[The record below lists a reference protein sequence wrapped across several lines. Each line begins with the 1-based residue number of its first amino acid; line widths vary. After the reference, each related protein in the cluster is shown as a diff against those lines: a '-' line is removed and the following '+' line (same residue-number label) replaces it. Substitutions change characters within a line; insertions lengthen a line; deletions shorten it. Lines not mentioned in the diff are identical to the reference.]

1 MTKAPTGVRLI
12 CCTQTDVRVFSNA
25 LNSEGELE
33 KWHFLWC
40 PIIKLSDDATA
51 DWVDRQTENVNE
63 ALDRIQ
69 HAKWVKDKD
78 FKQVIEQLYNAGA
91 LVPYKWRV
99 KFDHPKLGKA
109 MIL

>member
-1 MTKAPTGVRLI
+1 MAKVPTAVRLI

-40 PIIKLSDDATA
+40 PIIKLSDESTA
-51 DWVDRQTENVNE
+51 DWVDRQTEHVNE

-99 KFDHPKLGKA
+99 KFEHPKLGKA

>member
-33 KWHFLWC
+33 KWHLLWC
-40 PIIKLSDDATA
+40 PIVKLSDESTA

>member
-1 MTKAPTGVRLI
+1 MAKVPTAVRLV
-12 CCTQTDVRVFSNA
+12 CCTQTEVRVFSNA
-25 LNSEGELE
+25 D

-40 PIIKLSDDATA
+40 PIIKLSDESTA

-69 HAKWVKDKD
+69 HAKWVTDKD
-78 FKQVIEQLYNAGA
+78 FKKVIEQLYNAEA
-91 LVPYKWRV
+91 LVPYKYRV
-99 KFDHPKLGKA
+99 KFAHPKLGEA

>member
-1 MTKAPTGVRLI
+1 
-12 CCTQTDVRVFSNA
+12 VFSNA
-25 LNSEGELE
+25 DR
-33 KWHFLWC
+33 WHFLWC
-40 PIIKLSDDATA
+40 PIVKLSDESTA

-69 HAKWVKDKD
+69 RQEWVKDKD

>member
-25 LNSEGELE
+25 G

-40 PIIKLSDDATA
+40 PIIKLSDESTA

-69 HAKWVKDKD
+69 RQEWVTDKD
-78 FKQVIEQLYNAGA
+78 FKQVIEQLYNAEA

-99 KFDHPKLGKA
+99 KFEHPKLGKA